1 MHNIINNIILTRKFI
16 LSICEP
22 LTEEQLNTTPNG
34 FNNNI
39 IWNLGHLIAA
49 QQGICYIRSGL
60 NPVVDESITEY
71 FKSGSK
77 PNKIFNNNEIESIKK
92 TFTASLEQL
101 KNDIEKNLFVNYEP
115 LQTRYGVTISNITEA
130 IQFLPFHEGLHAGTI
145 NAMKRLVA
153 LHESA
158 INDLH

>member
-1 MHNIINNIILTRKFI
+1 MHHIIDNIILSRKYI
-16 LSICEP
+16 LAICEP
-22 LTEEQLNTTPNG
+22 LTVEQLNTTPNG

-49 QQGICYIRSGL
+49 QQGICYIRSIL
-60 NPVVDESITEY
+60 NPVVDATITEY

-77 PNKIFNNNEIESIKK
+77 PNKDFTIAEIESIKE
-92 TFTASLEQL
+92 TFISSLEQL
-101 KNDIEKNLFVNYEP
+101 KKDIEKKIFINYEP
-115 LQTRYGVTISNITEA
+115 FQTRYGVTISNITEA

-153 LHESA
+153 LH
-158 INDLH
+158 

>member
-71 FKSGSK
+71 FKSGS
-77 PNKIFNNNEIESIKK
+77 
-92 TFTASLEQL
+92 
-101 KNDIEKNLFVNYEP
+101 
-115 LQTRYGVTISNITEA
+115 
-130 IQFLPFHEGLHAGTI
+130 
-145 NAMKRLVA
+145 
-153 LHESA
+153 
-158 INDLH
+158 